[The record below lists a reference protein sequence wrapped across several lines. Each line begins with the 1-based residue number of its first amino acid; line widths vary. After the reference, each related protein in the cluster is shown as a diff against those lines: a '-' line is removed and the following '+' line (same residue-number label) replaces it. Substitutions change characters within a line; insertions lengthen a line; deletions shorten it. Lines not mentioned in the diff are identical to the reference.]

1 MFCYLVGS
9 VSGSMVIGK
18 IYNFDVLSSGSR
30 SAGATNTFR
39 VSGPIPAFLVLL
51 IDVLKG
57 YIACTIASIYINF
70 FQFSYKGDTELY
82 IVIMC
87 GIAAVI
93 GHIFPIYFNFKGGK
107 GIGTIVGML
116 IYVFPIGL
124 LISFIVWLII
134 LILTGYV
141 SLASIIGCCSLPINV
156 LVLLNSNN
164 YDIILFYLMIAISVF
179 IIITHREN
187 IIRLIEGRENR
198 FEKIMLFRKKT

>member
-1 MFCYLVGS
+1 
-9 VSGSMVIGK
+9 MVIGK

-30 SAGATNTFR
+30 SAGATNTLR
-39 VSGPIPAFLVLL
+39 VSGPLPAFLVLL

-57 YIACTIASIYINF
+57 YIACIIASIYINF
-70 FQFSYKGDTELY
+70 FQFSYKSDTELY

-141 SLASIIGCCSLPINV
+141 SLASIVGCCCLPINV
-156 LVLLNSNN
+156 LVFLNSNS
-164 YDIILFYLMIAISVF
+164 YDIILFYLTIAISVF

-198 FEKIMLFRKKT
+198 FEKVMLFKKKT